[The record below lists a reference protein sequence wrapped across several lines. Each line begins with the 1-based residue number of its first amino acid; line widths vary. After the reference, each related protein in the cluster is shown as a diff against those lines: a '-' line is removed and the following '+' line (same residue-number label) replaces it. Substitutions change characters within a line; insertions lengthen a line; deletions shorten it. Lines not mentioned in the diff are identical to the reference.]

1 MALPFL
7 DKKGRCPLYMGAFKE
22 AQKSFCFGKISG
34 LTALPIA
41 SLFYYLFAF
50 LSFFLY
56 SYVLMS
62 MEEQYN

>member
-1 MALPFL
+1 
-7 DKKGRCPLYMGAFKE
+7 MGAFKE

-41 SLFYYLFAF
+41 SLFFYLFAF
-50 LSFFLY
+50 ISFFLY
-56 SYVLMS
+56 SYVLVS